1 MSGMYNMISSGLS
14 NHCETDNDDNV
25 VDFCTQGII
34 GSLIIANKRNNVDS
48 ITAQLVL
55 NFASVIVITL
65 VFHIIRYNVR
75 KTAVDVDEETI
86 TPADFTVIVKGVSTS
101 VSETK
106 IKSWLQ
112 SFSTEKFPLEI
123 RKVIRTYNIKDYV
136 NYINKRNEILK
147 KIDDEAGQK
156 EFERMKLLHAQIQAL
171 QSNLGEMKAVQLT
184 PTPIVFVTFKKANRI
199 IY

>member
-1 MSGMYNMISSGLS
+1 MTGVQTCALPIY
-14 NHCETDNDDNV
+14 
-25 VDFCTQGII
+25 
-34 GSLIIANKRNNVDS
+34 VDS
-48 ITAQLVL
+48 ITTQLAL

-75 KTAVDVDEETI
+75 KTAVDVDKETI
-86 TPADFTVIVKGVSTS
+86 TPADFTVIVKGVSSS
-101 VSETK
+101 VSESQ

-123 RKVIRTYNIKDYV
+123 SKVIRTYNIKDYV
-136 NYINKRNEILK
+136 KYIHKRNELLK

-171 QSNLGEMKAVQLT
+171 QFNLGEIKAVQLT
-184 PTPIVFVTFKKANRI
+184 PTPIIFVTFKKANRTI
-199 IY
+199 